1 MLSVPPDMAE
11 TYLPA
16 LVFVLFAVGFGA
28 VMLGLTMVLGP
39 KRTSAVKDEPFE
51 CGSEPIGSPRVKFSV
66 KFYQVAILF
75 LVFDI
80 EVAFLYPWAALF
92 RELSCTGPLV
102 GGVCTGEPTLF
113 GLVEMLVFLG
123 VLVVALAYIWRKRA
137 LRSEERRV
145 GNEG

>member
-11 TYLPA
+11 SYLPA
-16 LVFVLFAVGFGA
+16 LVFVAFAVGFGA

-39 KRTSAVKDEPFE
+39 KRTSAIKDEPFE

-75 LVFDI
+75 LIFDI

-92 RELSCTGPLV
+92 RELSCTAGLDAA
-102 GGVCTGEPTLF
+102 GVCTGAPSLF
-113 GLVEMLVFLG
+113 GLVEMTIFLLIM
-123 VLVVALAYIWRKRA
+123 VLALAYVWRKRA
-137 LRSEERRV
+137 LDWA
-145 GNEG
+145 